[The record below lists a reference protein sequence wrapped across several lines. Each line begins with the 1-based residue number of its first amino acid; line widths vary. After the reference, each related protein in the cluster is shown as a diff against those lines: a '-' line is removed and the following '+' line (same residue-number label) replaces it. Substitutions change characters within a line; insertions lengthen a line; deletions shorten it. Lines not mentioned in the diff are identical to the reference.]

1 MIGKVK
7 IGGLTFTC
15 DMIKLFDDNH
25 YKTILASKQVLP
37 FSLIKSVILPAVS
50 LEDIKL
56 LPEEAHLVTA
66 LKGFNISSDNLGV
79 YNPKLEIYLS
89 PFHHIRLRGTQ
100 ISLKDDE
107 IQDSLIESAFINLD
121 GLVLTNIKFIRK
133 FSVA

>member
-1 MIGKVK
+1 
-7 IGGLTFTC
+7 
-15 DMIKLFDDNH
+15 MIKLFDDNH

-66 LKGFNISSDNLGV
+66 LKGFNISSENLGI

-89 PFHHIRLRGTQ
+89 PFHDIRLKGTQ

-107 IQDSLIESAFINLD
+107 IQDSLVESAFINLD